1 MPLTVIVVSWSA
13 ARCLPLS
20 LPEQHPNLRVGL
32 FEKGTT
38 AQHVRSGLM
47 NFASRKHYQTSLARL
62 YGLGLWNQQIVT
74 HMMQEWSAGRG
85 SAGKGKSDT
94 IARLDGSLAVMFDDR
109 AFSDVVK
116 DVGTQRTLVGDEGAQ
131 VVFPG
136 ATAASTAPRFESLD
150 DRAILARLPSLEPR
164 IFTLSGVMS
173 FRDEFAVDHLA
184 FLRRMRDEAAEKYG
198 VKFVYDTTATG
209 FVTQQQQQQQPQS
222 AAGDASPSVSTDASR
237 LVAVSTSNGEVSGD
251 AFVMCAGSHSKRL
264 VRNSRLPLLRTPI
277 PTFSTKTH
285 YLSFPNPDAAL
296 PAAADG
302 SSSSAASAASSSQ
315 RIFPATSLVLP
326 DTHTVITPLATEI
339 RVSSGDSL
347 NLHDDPTADADVA
360 AAALE
365 PRLDSAVLKTLVAD
379 VSGVFPLVTKEVIS
393 QSGATVP
400 HVALR
405 TWSFDN
411 QPLLGRYA
419 ASVPNLFINSGHGNL
434 GWTNAVAAG
443 QHVSSIVSGTTTFIQ
458 PDAFDPRRFES
469 KKQ

>member
-1 MPLTVIVVSWSA
+1 
-13 ARCLPLS
+13 
-20 LPEQHPNLRVGL
+20 
-32 FEKGTT
+32 
-38 AQHVRSGLM
+38 M

-74 HMMQEWSAGRG
+74 HMMQEWNQTPAGTATAATGRG
-85 SAGKGKSDT
+85 SSASSANGKDRT
-94 IARLDGSLAVMFDDR
+94 IARINGSLAVMFDDR
-109 AFSDVVK
+109 AFSDMVK

-136 ATAASTAPRFESLD
+136 AEGAATAERFESLD

-164 IFTLSGVMS
+164 IFTLSGVAS
-173 FRDEFAVDHLA
+173 FRDEFAVDNLA

-209 FVTQQQQQQQPQS
+209 FVTQQQQQQQQQS
-222 AAGDASPSVSTDASR
+222 STGAAVPSVSTDSSR

-251 AFVMCAGSHSKRL
+251 AFVLCAGSHSKRL
-264 VRNSRLPLLRTPI
+264 VRNSRLPLLQTPI

-285 YLSFPNPDAAL
+285 YLSFPNPDAAINAA
-296 PAAADG
+296 AAADG
-302 SSSSAASAASSSQ
+302 SSAPVAASSSQ

-326 DTHTVITPLATEI
+326 DTHTVITPLPSEV

-347 NLHDDPTADADVA
+347 NLFDDPTADTDVA

-365 PRLDSAVLKTLVAD
+365 PRLDSATLKAMVAD
-379 VSGVFPLVTKEVIS
+379 VSGIFPLVSKQVIS
-393 QSGATVP
+393 QNGATVP

-419 ASVPNLFINSGHGNL
+419 TAVPNLFINSGHGNL

-443 QHVSSIVSGTTTFIQ
+443 QHVSSIVSGTTTFIA
-458 PDAFDPRRFES
+458 PAAFDPRRFES
-469 KKQ
+469 KQ